1 MKHAEYN
8 EYLHVLYTKKVRD
21 ELFWQGAKKT
31 LVKSNIIKI
40 KVPTCLSLNLFMFNR
55 LDEES
60 KLKI

>member
-8 EYLHVLYTKKVRD
+8 EYLHFLYTKEVRD